1 MVEHAVPFNGCGA
14 AGGAGGQD
22 DIGAVVEVEGVAA
35 DTGVE
40 VDCGVVGQDD
50 VGAVVEEQGVAV
62 QCEVEVTGC
71 EEVQVVDK
79 LAQAGGCVAQAVVEE
94 APCTEAR
101 VLLVVGEV
109 LAYTVSFGGVEGVR
123 HCQNLLGSG
132 EGVVGAAIGVDF
144 ADNIVGAV

>member
-1 MVEHAVPFNGCGA
+1 MVEYAVPLNGGGA
-14 AGGAGGQD
+14 AGGAGRQD
-22 DIGAVVEVEGVAA
+22 DVGAVIEVESIAA
-35 DTGVE
+35 DAGVE

-50 VGAVVEEQGVAV
+50 VCAVVEEQGVAV
-62 QCEVEVTGC
+62 QGEVKVADC
-71 EEVQVVDK
+71 EEVQVVDE
-79 LAQAGGCVAQAVVEE
+79 LAQACGCVAQAVIEE

-109 LAYTVSFGGVEGVR
+109 LTYAVSLGGVEGVR

-144 ADNIVGAV
+144 ADNIVGTV